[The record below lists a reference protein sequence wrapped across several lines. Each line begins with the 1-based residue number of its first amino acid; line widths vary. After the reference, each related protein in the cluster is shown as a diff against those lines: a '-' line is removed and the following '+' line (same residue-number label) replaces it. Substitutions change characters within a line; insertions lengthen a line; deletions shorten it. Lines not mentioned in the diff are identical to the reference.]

1 MNPTSQAIKNMK
13 YNYVGWF
20 PFWFNQKLL
29 HLIEAFFFYILH
41 YLKTISHVSRQ
52 NFFSFESD
60 FNLFPIFIF
69 TRVFFLNLI
78 YFYEILNNFCDNN
91 LQIIIF

>member
-29 HLIEAFFFYILH
+29 HLIEAFFSIFFIIWKQFLM
-41 YLKTISHVSRQ
+41 LADKT
-52 NFFSFESD
+52 FFHLS
-60 FNLFPIFIF
+60 LI
-69 TRVFFLNLI
+69 LI
-78 YFYEILNNFCDNN
+78 YFQFLSLPEYFS
-91 LQIIIF
+91 